1 MTSAGAAPRSIDY
14 FVLRACE
21 RFGMS
26 EREFRGMSYA
36 EQVRVVAYERLR
48 EEEERGGPSTA
59 YSATESDEGMRR

>member
-1 MTSAGAAPRSIDY
+1 MTSAGTARRSIDY

-26 EREFRGMSYA
+26 EREFRAMSYT

-48 EEEERGGPSTA
+48 EEEDVRG
-59 YSATESDEGMRR
+59 

>member
-1 MTSAGAAPRSIDY
+1 MTSAGTAPRSIDY

-36 EQVRVVAYERLR
+36 EQVRVVAYERVR
-48 EEEERGGPSTA
+48 EEEE
-59 YSATESDEGMRR
+59 ATR